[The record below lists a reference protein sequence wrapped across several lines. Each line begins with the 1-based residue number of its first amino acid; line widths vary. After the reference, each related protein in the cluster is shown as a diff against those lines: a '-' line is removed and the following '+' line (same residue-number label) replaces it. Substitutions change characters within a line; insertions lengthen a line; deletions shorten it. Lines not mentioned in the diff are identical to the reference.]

1 MKLLS
6 IDVGIKNLAYCVL
19 DIDSGKYTIAAWDVI
34 NLCGEPL
41 MCNQKTKTGNCSRKA
56 KYHKGIIHC
65 CKICAKKTGY
75 IIPSTSLLKA
85 YQGKTKIQE
94 LKIIAQEHN
103 IDIPQK
109 SKKKEIQNC
118 ITSFIEQSAL
128 DSVKKINS
136 SDMSLVEIGIS
147 IRNAFDNSIFQS
159 LDTIIIENQISPI
172 ANRMKTIQGMIAQF
186 FIMKGM
192 EDVHFV
198 SASNKLKPYVKG
210 KTTYKERK
218 AIGILT
224 TQKLIHDNEDI
235 SLWNKHF
242 SKHSKKD
249 DLADSFLQGL
259 WYMNKNMII

>member
-1 MKLLS
+1 
-6 IDVGIKNLAYCVL
+6 
-19 DIDSGKYTIAAWDVI
+19 
-34 NLCGEPL
+34 
-41 MCNQKTKTGNCSRKA
+41 
-56 KYHKGIIHC
+56 
-65 CKICAKKTGY
+65 
-75 IIPSTSLLKA
+75 
-85 YQGKTKIQE
+85 
-94 LKIIAQEHN
+94 
-103 IDIPQK
+103 
-109 SKKKEIQNC
+109 
-118 ITSFIEQSAL
+118 
-128 DSVKKINS
+128 
-136 SDMSLVEIGIS
+136 MSLVEIGIS

-242 SKHSKKD
+242 SEHSKKD